1 MLNRIFGHNTHT
13 SLHLLGLSG
22 VAFGIPLNKVVMSI
36 SMMFLILN
44 LVLEA
49 DFKKYWGNITK
60 NRVFHLILSFFLFSI
75 VALLWTSNFEYAIH
89 DFKAKLPLL
98 VITTA
103 LVAKPLAKTKH
114 LHLIL
119 IAFVSSTVLISMIN
133 FAMYQHWLGT
143 RVYDDIR
150 GMSIFTSHV
159 RYALTVSFSIAIL
172 LYFLIEFKKYILAIC
187 ILILWLTFYTYYSQV
202 ITGYLTLF
210 GIIVVFLVYKLWN
223 INRIVIGS
231 ILILFVGAITF
242 AMFWLFNP
250 VVINEQDY
258 QDLPRQTA
266 QGEYYTNH
274 YSIVSPIT
282 EKPIYIL
289 VCEPELRRDWPL
301 YSSLHFDSLDIKGQP
316 VKSTII
322 RYLSS
327 KDYTKDAEGLSKLTK
342 KDIKS
347 IENGDASYIKTG
359 LMARMYGVKF
369 QLLNEANPNNHSLLE
384 RLEYWK
390 TGAKILSENFILGVG
405 TGDTDDAFKLEYKKS
420 NSLLTIENQRRSHN
434 MFLSVFI
441 TLGIVGITI
450 FILWHIQFI
459 RLNLKR
465 KNVLAISFIVVAIL
479 SFLIEDTLETQT
491 GITFYALFLGLFL
504 NESQSKDSVNS

>member
-13 SLHLLGLSG
+13 YLHLLGLSG

-49 DFKKYWGNITK
+49 DFKNYWSNIK
-60 NRVFHLILSFFLFSI
+60 QNRVFHIILLFFSFSLIS
-75 VALLWTSNFEYAIH
+75 LLWTSNFEYAIH

-103 LVAKPLAKTKH
+103 LVAKPLEKTKH

-119 IAFVSSTVLISMIN
+119 IAFLSSTFLISMIN
-133 FAMYQHWLGT
+133 FTMYQHWIGN
-143 RVYDDIR
+143 RIYDDIR
-150 GMSIFTSHV
+150 GMSIFSSHV
-159 RYALTVSFSIAIL
+159 RYALTVSFSIGIL
-172 LYFLIEFKKYILAIC
+172 LYFLVEFKKYIVTIC
-187 ILILWLTFYTYYSQV
+187 LLILWLTFYTYYSQV

-210 GIIVVFLVYKLWN
+210 GIIVVFLVYKLWAK
-223 INRIVIGS
+223 NRIVVGT
-231 ILILFVGAITF
+231 ILILFIGAFSFT
-242 AMFWLFNP
+242 MFWLFSSIE
-250 VVINEQDY
+250 INEQDY
-258 QDLPRQTA
+258 KGLPRQTA
-266 QGEYYTNH
+266 QGEYYTNQ
-274 YSIVSPIT
+274 YGIISPIT

-301 YSSLHFDSLDIKGQP
+301 YSELHFDSLDIKGQP

-327 KDYTKDAEGLSKLTK
+327 KDYPKDAEGLSKLTK

-347 IENGDASYIKTG
+347 IENGNASYINTG
-359 LMARMYGVKF
+359 IMARVYGVKF
-369 QLLNEANPNNHSLLE
+369 QLINETDPNDHSLLE
-384 RLEYWK
+384 RIEYWK
-390 TGAKILSENFILGVG
+390 TGIKILSENFILGVG
-405 TGDTDDAFKLEYKKS
+405 VGDTDDAFKLEYK
-420 NSLLTIENQRRSHN
+420 NSDSMLTIENQRRSHN

-441 TLGIVGITI
+441 TLGIVGIILFI
-450 FILWHIQFI
+450 FWHIQFI
-459 RLNLKR
+459 RMNLKR
-465 KNVLAISFIVVAIL
+465 KNVLAISFIVVALL

-491 GITFYALFLGLFL
+491 GITFYALFLGLFISDPQL
-504 NESQSKDSVNS
+504 KEKS

>member
-22 VAFGIPLNKVVMSI
+22 VAAGIPLNKVVMSI

-49 DFKKYWGNITK
+49 DFKNYWGNIK
-60 NRVFHLILSFFLFSI
+60 RNRVFHFILLFFFFSLI
-75 VALLWTSNFEYAIH
+75 ALLWTSNFEYAIH

-98 VITTA
+98 VLTTA
-103 LVAKPLAKTKH
+103 LVSKPLEKSKH
-114 LHLIL
+114 LHLVL
-119 IAFVSSTVLISMIN
+119 IAFVSSTILISLIN
-133 FAMYQHWLGT
+133 FAMYQHWIGA
-143 RVYDDIR
+143 RIYDDIR
-150 GMSIFTSHV
+150 GMSIFSSHV

-172 LYFLIEFKKYILAIC
+172 LYFLFEFKKYILTIC

-210 GIIVVFLVYKLWN
+210 GVIVVFIVYKLWN
-223 INRIVIGS
+223 TNRIVVS
-231 ILILFVGAITF
+231 TILIVFIGVISF
-242 AMFWLFNP
+242 AMFWLFSP
-250 VVINEQDY
+250 IEINEQDY
-258 QDLPRQTA
+258 KDLPRQTA

-274 YSIVSPIT
+274 YGIISPIT

-301 YSSLHFDSLDIKGQP
+301 YSPLHFDSLDIKGQP

-327 KDYTKDAEGLSKLTK
+327 KDYPKDAEGLSKLTK

-347 IENGDASYIKTG
+347 IENGEASYIKTG
-359 LMARMYGVKF
+359 FMARMYGVKF
-369 QLLNEANPNNHSLLE
+369 QLINETNPNNHSLLE

-390 TGAKILSENFILGVG
+390 TGVKILSENFLLGVG
-405 TGDTDDAFKLEYKKS
+405 TGDTDDAFKLEYKNS
-420 NSLLTIENQRRSHN
+420 DSLLTLENQRRSHN

-465 KNVLAISFIVVAIL
+465 RNVLAISFIVLAIL

-504 NESQSKDSVNS
+504 SEPQLKEQL